1 MTHMCKGHV
10 FVWQLQHGSRH
21 VVHSGHLA
29 VLHHLTNAVNS
40 GRTRFHSGPGLNKVA
55 AQAQGHQA
63 GGWLHIQHTG
73 SHLGG

>member
-1 MTHMCKGHV
+1 MAHMCKGHG

-29 VLHHLTNAVNS
+29 VLHHLTNTVTS
-40 GRTRFHSGPGLNKVA
+40 SRTQFHDGPRLNKVA

-63 GGWLHIQHTG
+63 GGRLHIQHTG
-73 SHLGG
+73 SQLGG

>member
-1 MTHMCKGHV
+1 MCKGYG
-10 FVWQLQHGSRH
+10 FVWQFQHGSRH

-29 VLHHLTNAVNS
+29 VLHHLTNAVTS
-40 GRTRFHSGPGLNKVA
+40 SRTWVNCGPGPNKVA

-63 GGWLHIQHTG
+63 GGRLHIQHTG